1 MATKKPAKAPKKPE
15 KPQGERFKEF
25 AREHGADDP
34 GALDKAFKSLAP
46 DKKSDR

>member
-1 MATKKPAKAPKKPE
+1 MATKKTSAPKPPE

-34 GALDKAFKSLAP
+34 DALDRALRSIP
-46 DKKSDR
+46 KKS

>member
-1 MATKKPAKAPKKPE
+1 MAPKKPAKAPPKKPA

-34 GALDKAFKSLAP
+34 DALDKAFEKLP
-46 DKKSDR
+46 KPTKR